1 MKNTIKIAIP
11 NNAFRLRDTFKSG
24 QIFRW
29 RETEQGF
36 AGFINREPALL
47 TQLSDKVVCQTDSD
61 ISEQQLL
68 DFLGLDLDYDSIFN
82 AYSDEV
88 IRRAFEKYRGL
99 TILKQEPLECAISFI
114 TSANNNIKRINNH
127 LDALSKL
134 CGRAYEFNGQTL
146 YSFPE
151 LSELQRLTEADFTA
165 LGFGYRAAYLAAF
178 IERIK
183 DEYPLFLSLISSDY
197 ASAKEYL
204 LSFKGIG
211 SKVADCILLYG
222 FRHYEAFPVDVW
234 IKRALNELYGFS
246 EKNAEKINEFVARK
260 FPDYAGIAQLYL
272 FMLMRTGGGRQ

>member
-11 NNAFRLRDTFKSG
+11 NNAFRLADTFKSG

-29 RETEQGF
+29 RETEKGF
-36 AGFINREPALL
+36 AGFIKNAPALI
-47 TQLSDKVVCQTDSD
+47 TQLPDGVVCQTDYD
-61 ISEQQLL
+61 ISEQQLSE
-68 DFLGLDLDYDSIFN
+68 FLGLDLDYDSIFN

-88 IRRAFEKYRGL
+88 IKQAYEKYRGL

-114 TSANNNIKRINNH
+114 TSANNNIKRINKH
-127 LDALSKL
+127 MDALSKL

-146 YSFPE
+146 YAFPE
-151 LSELQRLTEADFTA
+151 LSELQRLTEADFAA
-165 LGFGYRAAYLAAF
+165 LGFGYRAAYIAAF
-178 IERIK
+178 IKRVK
-183 DEYPLFLSLISSDY
+183 DEYPLFLSLRSSDY

-211 SKVADCILLYG
+211 NKVADCILLYG

-246 EKNAEKINEFVARK
+246 EKNAQKINEFAAQK
-260 FPDYAGIAQLYL
+260 FPNYAGIAQLYL
-272 FMLMRTGGGRQ
+272 FMLMRMGGSGQ